1 MHKTE
6 ITIRN
11 GPRTWFVRNPSTIAL
26 DSRVRWQSN
35 SERDGSQI
43 SGMACKVH
51 ESREW
56 TEREQICHPWNTPL
70 VSPPTR
76 ADPSVRPCIANV
88 YCLYTC
94 LYEYQGFSNYFFFPS
109 VHTILN
115 HQIIREA
122 ISKESNDVNNEW
134 GKNIVMDENFCETKF
149 KKMED
154 PFEIYRVC
162 FEYFIFF
169 RIPDS
174 LENLLSFVEG
184 YSWISRVW
192 NGYV

>member
-1 MHKTE
+1 M
-6 ITIRN
+6 
-11 GPRTWFVRNPSTIAL
+11 
-26 DSRVRWQSN
+26 
-35 SERDGSQI
+35 
-43 SGMACKVH
+43 
-51 ESREW
+51 
-56 TEREQICHPWNTPL
+56 
-70 VSPPTR
+70 
-76 ADPSVRPCIANV
+76 
-88 YCLYTC
+88 
-94 LYEYQGFSNYFFFPS
+94 
-109 VHTILN
+109 
-115 HQIIREA
+115 
-122 ISKESNDVNNEW
+122 NNEW
-134 GKNIVMDENFCETKF
+134 EKNIVVGKNFCETKF

>member
-35 SERDGSQI
+35 S

-76 ADPSVRPCIANV
+76 ADPPVRPCIANV